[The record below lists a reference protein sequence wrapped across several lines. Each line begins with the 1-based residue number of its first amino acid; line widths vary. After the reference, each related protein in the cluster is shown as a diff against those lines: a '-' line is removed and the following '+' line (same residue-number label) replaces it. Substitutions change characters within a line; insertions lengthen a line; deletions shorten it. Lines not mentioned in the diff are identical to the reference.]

1 MDVLLGHGQ
10 VRVDS
15 SAGPIDTCFDRSVNN
30 VTLNAREDKRDRN
43 REGRG
48 KSGCG
53 DIGSLSSQ
61 SDL

>member
-10 VRVDS
+10 IRVDS
-15 SAGPIDTCFDRSVNN
+15 GAGPIDTCFDRSVNN
-30 VTLNAREDKRDRN
+30 VTLNTREDKRDIN

-53 DIGSLSSQ
+53 DNMR
-61 SDL
+61 